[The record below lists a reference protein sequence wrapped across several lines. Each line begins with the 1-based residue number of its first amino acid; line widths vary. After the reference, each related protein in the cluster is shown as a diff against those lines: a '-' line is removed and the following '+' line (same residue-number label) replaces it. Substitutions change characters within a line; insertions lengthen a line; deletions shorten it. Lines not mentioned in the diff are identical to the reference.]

1 MNSKLKYKINFG
13 LLTILSE
20 ATIQQELL
28 MTAAGHKLIA
38 IGHEFLGK
46 HVFYEI
52 SLTNIQLI
60 GAVTYNSLTG
70 KYLQF
75 CLDLEICEL
84 SGLYCMCVPVEKSL

>member
-1 MNSKLKYKINFG
+1 MNSKLTYKINVE

-20 ATIQQELL
+20 TTKQQELL

-38 IGHEFLGK
+38 IGHEVLGK

-52 SLTNIQLI
+52 SLTNIQSI

-70 KYLQF
+70 KYLKF
-75 CLDLEICEL
+75 CLQLEICEM
-84 SGLYCMCVPVEKSL
+84 SG